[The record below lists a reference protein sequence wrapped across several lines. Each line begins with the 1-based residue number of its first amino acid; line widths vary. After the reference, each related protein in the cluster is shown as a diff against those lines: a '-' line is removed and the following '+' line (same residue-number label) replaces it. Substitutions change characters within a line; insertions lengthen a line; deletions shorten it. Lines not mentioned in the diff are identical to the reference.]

1 MFSGTIKRFDIYPQG
16 MLSYLTYVNLK
27 QDYRMFYLTLTTSI
41 HKNCL
46 CTSAGI
52 SAMLLAV
59 SMYRAGVG
67 L

>member
-1 MFSGTIKRFDIYPQG
+1 
-16 MLSYLTYVNLK
+16 
-27 QDYRMFYLTLTTSI
+27 MFYLTLTTLI

-52 SAMLLAV
+52 SAMLLAIF
-59 SMYRAGVG
+59 MYRAGVG

>member
-1 MFSGTIKRFDIYPQG
+1 
-16 MLSYLTYVNLK
+16 
-27 QDYRMFYLTLTTSI
+27 MFYLTLTTSI

-46 CTSAGI
+46 FTSAGI

>member
-1 MFSGTIKRFDIYPQG
+1 
-16 MLSYLTYVNLK
+16 MLYLPLP
-27 QDYRMFYLTLTTSI
+27 TSI

-46 CTSAGI
+46 CTSVGI
-52 SAMLLAV
+52 GVVLLAI